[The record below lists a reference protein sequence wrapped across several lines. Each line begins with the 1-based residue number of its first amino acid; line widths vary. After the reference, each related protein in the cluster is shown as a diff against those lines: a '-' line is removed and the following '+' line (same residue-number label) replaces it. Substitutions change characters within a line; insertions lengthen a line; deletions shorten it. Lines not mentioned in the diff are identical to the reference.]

1 MCRVTLVTFVL
12 GVLASACGGDP
23 ASMVDGGPDGADA
36 AGPPGPCW
44 SDSVPRVPHGSLE
57 LGTGVYGFEA
67 MPDVLPLAYGA
78 QDGFMLFAN
87 VQMTGFPPGNPANI
101 LDPAN
106 PRTRIRAFF
115 ADTGVPLNYYARCPN
130 RVGYEPAADGS
141 FELVE
146 AIPVIF
152 ETCWR
157 SNHLFGARIHIIA
170 EILELDGRYAR
181 DEKIVTAAPPAEPH
195 AVDQDAP
202 GCKHSLEEPPRWH

>member
-1 MCRVTLVTFVL
+1 MSRVTLVTFVVS
-12 GVLASACGGDP
+12 VLASACGDDP
-23 ASMVDGGPDGADA
+23 ASTVDGGPDVPADA
-36 AGPPGPCW
+36 APNVSCW
-44 SDSVPRVPHGSLE
+44 FDNVPRVPHGTLE

-67 MPDVLPLAYGA
+67 MPDVLPLAYGS

-87 VQMTGFPPGNPANI
+87 VRMSGFSPGDPTNI
-101 LDPAN
+101 QDPAN

-115 ADTGVPLNYYARCPN
+115 ADTGVPLNYYAKCPN
-130 RVGYEPAADGS
+130 RIGYEPTDDGD

-157 SNHLFGARIHIIA
+157 SNHLFGARIRIIA
-170 EILELDGRYAR
+170 EILEPDGRLAR

-202 GCKHSLEEPPRWH
+202 GCKHSLEEPPLWH